1 VQPFCRTCVLK
12 TEHYTL
18 PPKVVDP
25 HQHLIDACRK
35 GDSKAQYQLYHLYA
49 KQMYNVCMR
58 IVNHV
63 GEAEDILQESFV
75 EAFRRMREFRSEGS
89 FGGWLKRIVVNRSI
103 NSLRKQ
109 KMDLFEDSAWLEH
122 VADEEEAMDERN
134 LTALRLM
141 QLVAELPD
149 GYRLV
154 LSLYLFE
161 GYKHSEIATL
171 LNISE
176 STSKSQYN
184 RAKARI
190 REQIKT
196 TEYAG

>member
-1 VQPFCRTCVLK
+1 
-12 TEHYTL
+12 L
-18 PPKVVDP
+18 PPKIIDI
-25 HQHLIDACRK
+25 HQPLIDACRN
-35 GDSKAQYQLYHLYA
+35 GDGKAQRELYHLYA

-75 EAFRRMREFRSEGS
+75 EAFRRMKDFRGDATFGS
-89 FGGWLKRIVVNRSI
+89 WIKRIVVNRSI
-103 NSLRKQ
+103 NSLRK
-109 KMDLFEDSAWLEH
+109 KRLNLFEGTEWLEH
-122 VADEEEAMDERN
+122 IADDEGGGEERN
-134 LTALRLM
+134 LDAMKLM
-141 QLVAELPD
+141 KLVGELPD

-161 GYKHSEIATL
+161 DYKHSEIAAL
-171 LNISE
+171 LNITE

-190 REQIKT
+190 REQKKK